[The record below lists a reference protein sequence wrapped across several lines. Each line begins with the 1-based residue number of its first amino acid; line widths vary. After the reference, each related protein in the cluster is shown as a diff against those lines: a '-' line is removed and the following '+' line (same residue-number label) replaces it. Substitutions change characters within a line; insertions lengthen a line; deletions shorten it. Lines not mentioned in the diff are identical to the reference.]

1 MASAQALFL
10 QGAQLT
16 VMVLTLRKEPG
27 IFWCCSQEQLSAQHL
42 NKWSRIQQK
51 ETNILS
57 PPPWTSHLS
66 YTGEHWWLRSHT
78 KEPSCSAPDS
88 GKSWMWMG
96 AREAPWH
103 QLCNVIF
110 IPPTAGTDC
119 WELNSFGDQVVLV
132 RTLKKMFSGGGGCLH
147 GLCLRGLVMARM
159 LACLLWFHSKLLLF
173 GAGRLCTLGE
183 KRMWM
188 QLLEPEIRR
197 GWARKAKSAKVW
209 IEN

>member
-27 IFWCCSQEQLSAQHL
+27 IFWCCSQEQLSAQRL

-66 YTGEHWWLRSHT
+66 YTGEHWWLRSHK

-96 AREAPWH
+96 ARGSMASALQRDLHSPHSKNRLLGAE
-103 QLCNVIF
+103 QL
-110 IPPTAGTDC
+110 
-119 WELNSFGDQVVLV
+119 W
-132 RTLKKMFSGGGGCLH
+132 RSGGLGQDSEENAFWGWWVFT
-147 GLCLRGLVMARM
+147 RAVPE
-159 LACLLWFHSKLLLF
+159 
-173 GAGRLCTLGE
+173 GAGDG
-183 KRMWM
+183 
-188 QLLEPEIRR
+188 
-197 GWARKAKSAKVW
+197 
-209 IEN
+209 

>member
-1 MASAQALFL
+1 MASARALFL

-16 VMVLTLRKEPG
+16 VMVLTLRKDPG

-42 NKWSRIQQK
+42 NKWSEHCRIQQK
-51 ETNILS
+51 ETYIPS

-110 IPPTAGTDC
+110 LPPHSRNRLLGAEQL
-119 WELNSFGDQVVLV
+119 W
-132 RTLKKMFSGGGGCLH
+132 RTGGLGQDSDWGWW
-147 GLCLRGLVMARM
+147 VFTWAVPE
-159 LACLLWFHSKLLLF
+159 
-173 GAGRLCTLGE
+173 GAGDD
-183 KRMWM
+183 
-188 QLLEPEIRR
+188 
-197 GWARKAKSAKVW
+197 
-209 IEN
+209 